1 MEEIMMNV
9 EDVKFEKEEAD
20 LSLIPDAT
28 RAYMH
33 QISRIPLLTAE
44 EEQELGRRMKEG
56 DMSARDKMVE
66 SNLRLVVSVAKTYI
80 NRTSMPL
87 IDIIQEGN
95 IGLMTAVDKWDYSLG
110 YKFSTYAVWWIKQA
124 ISKTIAENRAIR
136 VPMHIITMLS
146 KLSAT
151 KSELRHSLNRDATIE
166 EIAAAMELPVEKIK
180 WLYEIKEPTS
190 LDITLNDE
198 DDTTV
203 GDLVADE
210 AEDLGENIFR
220 AEINSQIMSVLDTL
234 EAREKEVIEMRYGL
248 NRANPMTLE
257 QIGKHYGLTKERIRQ
272 IEDKALRKL
281 RNPIRANMLKG
292 CLV

>member
-1 MEEIMMNV
+1 
-9 EDVKFEKEEAD
+9 
-20 LSLIPDAT
+20 
-28 RAYMH
+28 
-33 QISRIPLLTAE
+33 
-44 EEQELGRRMKEG
+44 
-56 DMSARDKMVE
+56 
-66 SNLRLVVSVAKTYI
+66 
-80 NRTSMPL
+80 
-87 IDIIQEGN
+87 
-95 IGLMTAVDKWDYSLG
+95 
-110 YKFSTYAVWWIKQA
+110 
-124 ISKTIAENRAIR
+124 
-136 VPMHIITMLS
+136 
-146 KLSAT
+146 
-151 KSELRHSLNRDATIE
+151 
-166 EIAAAMELPVEKIK
+166 MELPVEKIK

-210 AEDLGENIFR
+210 AEDLGADIFR
-220 AEINSQIMSVLDTL
+220 AEVNSQIMSVLDTL

-292 CLV
+292 CLA

>member
-1 MEEIMMNV
+1 
-9 EDVKFEKEEAD
+9 
-20 LSLIPDAT
+20 
-28 RAYMH
+28 
-33 QISRIPLLTAE
+33 
-44 EEQELGRRMKEG
+44 
-56 DMSARDKMVE
+56 
-66 SNLRLVVSVAKTYI
+66 VVSVAKTYI

-210 AEDLGENIFR
+210 TQDLGENIFR
-220 AEINSQIMSVLDTL
+220 AEVNSQIMSVLDTL